1 MSCGTG
7 KGKAPGQ
14 EKGEKH
20 PEMWNGRDGRWN
32 ELVKALLA
40 HRGFAA
46 VGRESLEF
54 SRGFRT
60 GLM

>member
-20 PEMWNGRDGRWN
+20 PEMWDGRWN
-32 ELVKALLA
+32 ELAKALLA